1 MPLPIFSRLND
12 EELVCLI
19 GSVALDD
26 SIRTAW
32 QSIRIKEIAV
42 QAIEAEQDRR
52 NPDRAK
58 ARKYKNALLDIQRA
72 SCAAYAV
79 ASGLAEEV
87 KGIVKQAL
95 EGD

>member
-1 MPLPIFSRLND
+1 MPLPIFKGLTDADLKQIRGAVSKPYADRTSWEGFRLDDIAKQAID
-12 EELVCLI
+12 EEV
-19 GSVALDD
+19 D
-26 SIRTAW
+26 IRHP
-32 QSIRIKEIAV
+32 EIAL
-42 QAIEAEQDRR
+42 
-52 NPDRAK
+52 